1 LEHGVF
7 MSATLTTT
15 QENAHKGLGY
25 ARAGAIFGSGH
36 EGESLLSARPALMD
50 AAAPLLAHL

>member
-1 LEHGVF
+1 